1 MHVIPK
7 PYLNFWSIFGPLI
20 LRLRRQD
27 ECVGTIAAWT
37 NVPNPLDHL
46 YFINLDN
53 MQNYSFLG
61 CVEVER
67 KDGLRVAGGWF
78 HENNATLWLHL
89 ASWNLLDS
97 QLS

>member
-1 MHVIPK
+1 MRT
-7 PYLNFWSIFGPLI
+7 N
-20 LRLRRQD
+20 
-27 ECVGTIAAWT
+27 AAWT
-37 NVPNPLDHL
+37 NVPNPSD
-46 YFINLDN
+46 YVYSVNLDS